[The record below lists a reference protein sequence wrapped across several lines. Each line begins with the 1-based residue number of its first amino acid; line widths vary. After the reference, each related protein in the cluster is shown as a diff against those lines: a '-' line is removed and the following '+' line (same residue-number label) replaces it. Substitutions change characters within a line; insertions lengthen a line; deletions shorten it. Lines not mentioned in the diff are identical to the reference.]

1 MVGPATAMPTLP
13 AGKWVSSVTDGRTSV
28 PFTESER
35 VAGPL
40 AEPVQVTSIRFTSW
54 IGTSCRPWESS
65 RAIGLVLPVSSS
77 WIDQPPEELT
87 MK

>member
-1 MVGPATAMPTLP
+1 M
-13 AGKWVSSVTDGRTSV
+13 SSVTDGTSV

-35 VAGPL
+35 VLGPL

-54 IGTSCRPWESS
+54 IGTGCRPWESS
-65 RAIGLVLPVSSS
+65 RTIGLVLPVSSS

>member
-13 AGKWVSSVTDGRTSV
+13 AGKGVSSVTDGTSV

-54 IGTSCRPWESS
+54 IGTGCRPWESS
-65 RAIGLVLPVSSS
+65 RTIGLVLPVSSS

>member
-13 AGKWVSSVTDGRTSV
+13 AGKGVSSVTDGTSV

-54 IGTSCRPWESS
+54 IGMGCRPWRPS
-65 RAIGLVLPVSSS
+65 RTIGVGPAGL
-77 WIDQPPEELT
+77 ELLDRPAT
-87 MK
+87 GGAHDE